1 MRKIQAGALF
11 GALLMLS
18 ACGGGDATTDETAG
32 MDTASAAAP
41 VAEQPAAPAT
51 NIELPE
57 GVTPE
62 MVAQGQQIFNQGICW
77 SCHQQNGVGGPLGP
91 ALNDDTWIN
100 ITEPTMDNLVQVI
113 TTGVMQPKEHP
124 GPMPAKGGAPL
135 TDDEVRAVA
144 AYVYT
149 LSHGG

>member
-11 GALLMLS
+11 GALLMLG
-18 ACGGGDATTDETAG
+18 ACAGGDATTDETAG
-32 MDTASAAAP
+32 MDTTSA
-41 VAEQPAAPAT
+41 VAPAAPAAPAPAS
-51 NIELPE
+51 NVALPE

-91 ALNDDTWIN
+91 ALNDDTWLN
-100 ITEPTMDNLVQVI
+100 ITEPTMDNIVQVI
-113 TTGVMQPKEHP
+113 TTGVAQPKEAP
-124 GPMPAKGGAPL
+124 APMPAKGGAPL
-135 TDDEVRAVA
+135 TDAEVKAVA

>member
-11 GALLMLS
+11 GAFLMLS

-32 MDTASAAAP
+32 MDTMSAAAP
-41 VAEQPAAPAT
+41 VAPAPVS
-51 NIELPE
+51 NVELPE

-91 ALNDDTWIN
+91 ALNDATWLN
-100 ITEPTMDNLVQVI
+100 MTEPTMDNLIQVI
-113 TTGVMQPKEHP
+113 TVGVAQPKEAP
-124 GPMPAKGGAPL
+124 APMPAKGGAPL
-135 TDDEVRAVA
+135 TDDEVKAVA